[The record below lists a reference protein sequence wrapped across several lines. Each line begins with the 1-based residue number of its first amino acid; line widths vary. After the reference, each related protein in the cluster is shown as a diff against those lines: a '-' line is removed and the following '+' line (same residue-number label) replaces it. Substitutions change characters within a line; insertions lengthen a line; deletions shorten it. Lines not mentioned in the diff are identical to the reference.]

1 MSVNGEK
8 TRLVEKS
15 KKEGSALEGCSY
27 EMMSAYTMFDS
38 EKDDDDYL
46 MGDTAD
52 YLADVSRIKLIQ
64 KIFSETKV
72 GDTPC
77 K

>member
-8 TRLVEKS
+8 TRLVEKP
-15 KKEGSALEGCSY
+15 KKEASALEGCSY

-38 EKDDDDYL
+38 EGDDDDYPV
-46 MGDTAD
+46 GDTAD

-64 KIFSETKV
+64 KIFNETKV
-72 GDTPC
+72 GSTPC